1 MESHVHLYLCYYKTA
16 ALRELSL
23 MKAELVL
30 ETPLIRNKLMVTIC
44 VHLCLIHFGINTSGW
59 KTLTVWEISV
69 HVGLCNL
76 VTLQKFLS
84 SCENYIFTSISE

>member
-30 ETPLIRNKLMVTIC
+30 ETPLIRNKLMVNIC
-44 VHLCLIHFGINTSGW
+44 VHLCLIHFRINTSGW

-69 HVGLCNL
+69 WGCDLKKVL
-76 VTLQKFLS
+76 VELGELYLHINQ
-84 SCENYIFTSISE
+84 